1 MAVSSEAAISLPQG
15 RMSPTTMDWRP
26 IGRVL
31 SDSDVMNTKANR
43 NSFQA
48 LVKANSATERM
59 AGAASG
65 SVISRFDQLPQPV
78 REQLGETGELSVDI
92 FQAPVLVQSW
102 FVLDRIRALA
112 EANGGTMADVFKLVQ
127 YFTDL
132 RDYPLYN
139 RVRRL
144 FYPGE
149 PPVSTVVEVSGMLP
163 SREVRIEVEATAFI
177 PQRR

>member
-1 MAVSSEAAISLPQG
+1 MTDPTPQTGQPLARYLAAKRIGDMVYMSGVIAVDPATRAVIQSFDRLPPDVRAA
-15 RMSPTTMDWRP
+15 
-26 IGRVL
+26 
-31 SDSDVMNTKANR
+31 
-43 NSFQA
+43 
-48 LVKANSATERM
+48 
-59 AGAASG
+59 
-65 SVISRFDQLPQPV
+65 
-78 REQLGETGELSVDI
+78 LGETGEMSIDV

-102 FVLDRIRALA
+102 VVLDRIRALA
-112 EANGGTMADVFKLVQ
+112 EAHGGTMADVFKLVQ

-132 RDYPLYN
+132 RDYPLYA

-177 PQRR
+177 PLQRLPG

>member
-1 MAVSSEAAISLPQG
+1 MT
-15 RMSPTTMDWRP
+15 SP
-26 IGRVL
+26 
-31 SDSDVMNTKANR
+31 
-43 NSFQA
+43 
-48 LVKANSATERM
+48 SATGQPLARY
-59 AGAASG
+59 AAMKRIGDMVYLSG
-65 SVISRFDQLPQPV
+65 VIAVDPATRTVVQSFEQLPQDV
-78 REQLGETGELSVDI
+78 RQQLGETGEMSVDI

-102 FVLDRIRALA
+102 FVLNRIRELA
-112 EANGGTMADVFKLVQ
+112 EQAGGGMGDVFKLVQ

-177 PQRR
+177 PQPARR

>member
-1 MAVSSEAAISLPQG
+1 MSTGQPLARYAAMKRIGDMVYMSGVIAVDPG
-15 RMSPTTMDWRP
+15 TR
-26 IGRVL
+26 
-31 SDSDVMNTKANR
+31 
-43 NSFQA
+43 
-48 LVKANSATERM
+48 
-59 AGAASG
+59 
-65 SVISRFDQLPQPV
+65 SVVQTFEQLPAEV
-78 REQLGETGELSVDI
+78 RQQLGETGEMSVDI

-102 FVLDRIRALA
+102 FVLNRIRELA
-112 EANGGTMADVFKLVQ
+112 EQAGGGMGDVFKLVQ

-163 SREVRIEVEATAFI
+163 SREVRIEVEGTAFI
-177 PQRR
+177 PLKR

>member
-1 MAVSSEAAISLPQG
+1 M
-15 RMSPTTMDWRP
+15 TNT
-26 IGRVL
+26 IGQPLARY
-31 SDSDVMNTKANR
+31 
-43 NSFQA
+43 
-48 LVKANSATERM
+48 
-59 AGAASG
+59 AASKRIG
-65 SVISRFDQLPQPV
+65 DMVYMSGVIAADPVKRCLISAFEQLPAEV
-78 REQLGETGELSVDI
+78 RQQLGETGEMSVDI

-102 FVLDRIRALA
+102 FVLDRIRQLA
-112 EANGGTMADVFKLVQ
+112 QQNGGSMADVFKLVQ

-163 SREVRIEVEATAFI
+163 SREVRIEVEATAYI
-177 PQRR
+177 PLPR

>member
-1 MAVSSEAAISLPQG
+1 MSHNTSSLGKPLARYAAMKRIGDLVYFSGVIAVDP
-15 RMSPTTMDWRP
+15 
-26 IGRVL
+26 
-31 SDSDVMNTKANR
+31 
-43 NSFQA
+43 
-48 LVKANSATERM
+48 
-59 AGAASG
+59 ASG
-65 SVISRFDQLPQPV
+65 TVVERFDQLPTDV
-78 REQLGETGELSVDI
+78 RQALGETGELSVDI

-102 FVLDRIRALA
+102 FVLNRIRQLA
-112 EANGGTMADVFKLVQ
+112 EEAGGSMDDVFKLVQ

-163 SREVRIEVEATAFI
+163 SRAVRIEVEGTAHI
-177 PQRR
+177 PLKPAAKQHPASKP

>member
-1 MAVSSEAAISLPQG
+1 MSTGQPLARYAAMKRIGDMVYMSGVIAVDP
-15 RMSPTTMDWRP
+15 
-26 IGRVL
+26 
-31 SDSDVMNTKANR
+31 
-43 NSFQA
+43 
-48 LVKANSATERM
+48 ATRTVVQTF
-59 AGAASG
+59 A
-65 SVISRFDQLPQPV
+65 QLPPDV
-78 REQLGETGELSVDI
+78 RQHLGETGEMSVDI
-92 FQAPVLVQSW
+92 FQAPALVQSW
-102 FVLDRIRALA
+102 FVLNRIRELA
-112 EANGGTMADVFKLVQ
+112 EQAGGGMGDVFKLVQ

-177 PQRR
+177 PQAAGKV

>member
-1 MAVSSEAAISLPQG
+1 MSTGQPLARYAAMKRIGDMVYMSGVIAVDPATRTVVQ
-15 RMSPTTMDWRP
+15 
-26 IGRVL
+26 
-31 SDSDVMNTKANR
+31 
-43 NSFQA
+43 SF
-48 LVKANSATERM
+48 E
-59 AGAASG
+59 
-65 SVISRFDQLPQPV
+65 QLPAEV
-78 REQLGETGELSVDI
+78 RQQLGETGEMSVDI
-92 FQAPVLVQSW
+92 FQAPALVQSW
-102 FVLDRIRALA
+102 FVLNRIRELA
-112 EANGGTMADVFKLVQ
+112 EQAGGGMGDVFKLVQ

-177 PQRR
+177 PLPKR

>member
-1 MAVSSEAAISLPQG
+1 M
-15 RMSPTTMDWRP
+15 
-26 IGRVL
+26 
-31 SDSDVMNTKANR
+31 
-43 NSFQA
+43 
-48 LVKANSATERM
+48 
-59 AGAASG
+59 
-65 SVISRFDQLPQPV
+65 
-78 REQLGETGELSVDI
+78 
-92 FQAPVLVQSW
+92 LVQSW
-102 FVLDRIRALA
+102 FVLNRIRELA
-112 EANGGTMADVFKLVQ
+112 EQAGGGMGDVFKLVQ

-177 PQRR
+177 PQARQA

>member
-1 MAVSSEAAISLPQG
+1 MSTGQPLARYAAMKRIGDMVYMSGVIAVDPATRTVVQ
-15 RMSPTTMDWRP
+15 
-26 IGRVL
+26 
-31 SDSDVMNTKANR
+31 
-43 NSFQA
+43 SF
-48 LVKANSATERM
+48 E
-59 AGAASG
+59 
-65 SVISRFDQLPQPV
+65 QLPANV
-78 REQLGETGELSVDI
+78 RQQLGETGEMSVDI

-102 FVLDRIRALA
+102 FVLNRIRELA
-112 EANGGTMADVFKLVQ
+112 EQAGGGMGDVFKLVQ

-177 PQRR
+177 PQGRG

>member
-1 MAVSSEAAISLPQG
+1 MSTGQPLARYAAMKRIGDMVYMSGVIAVDPGTRTVVQTFA
-15 RMSPTTMDWRP
+15 
-26 IGRVL
+26 
-31 SDSDVMNTKANR
+31 
-43 NSFQA
+43 
-48 LVKANSATERM
+48 
-59 AGAASG
+59 
-65 SVISRFDQLPQPV
+65 QLPAEV
-78 REQLGETGELSVDI
+78 RQQLGETGEMSVDI

-102 FVLDRIRALA
+102 FVLNRIRELA
-112 EANGGTMADVFKLVQ
+112 EQAGGGMDDVFKLVQ

-177 PQRR
+177 PPGRR

>member
-1 MAVSSEAAISLPQG
+1 MSTGQPLARYAAMKRIGDMVYMSGVIAVDPATRTVVQ
-15 RMSPTTMDWRP
+15 
-26 IGRVL
+26 
-31 SDSDVMNTKANR
+31 
-43 NSFQA
+43 SF
-48 LVKANSATERM
+48 E
-59 AGAASG
+59 
-65 SVISRFDQLPQPV
+65 QLPADV
-78 REQLGETGELSVDI
+78 RRQLGETGEMSVDI

-102 FVLDRIRALA
+102 FVLNRIRELA
-112 EANGGTMADVFKLVQ
+112 EQAGGGMGDVFKLVQ

-177 PQRR
+177 PPRR